1 MVNAFL
7 KQISASNISSWN
19 SYFGSE
25 GAIQAF
31 LTAFKADLD
40 GGDFRFTPDS
50 LLYGK
55 VSLDA
60 KTVTEL
66 GFDIEIYSV
75 EILIGSSFKGNV
87 TKLGTTDVLR
97 LKTAC
102 INSLQTIL
110 SSTIQFGSFYIT

>member
-7 KQISASNISSWN
+7 KQVAASNISSWN

-25 GAIQAF
+25 GAIQTF
-31 LTAFKADLD
+31 LTVFKTDLD
-40 GGDFRFTPDS
+40 GGDFKFTSNS

-55 VSLDA
+55 VNLDA

-75 EILIGSSFKGNV
+75 EILVGSNFEENV
-87 TKLGTTDVLR
+87 TKLGAPDVLR
-97 LKTAC
+97 LETAC
-102 INSLQTIL
+102 LNSLQTIL
-110 SSTIQFGSFYIT
+110 GSTIQFGSFYIT